1 MEAREHYKARAD
13 TFFKKAN
20 EPAAAAAPASSA
32 KTFVEGSSR
41 PSKRARVTP
50 ERIDWAEE
58 VAAAEAAGHLSH
70 DEEPAVSLFGSD
82 DEGTRIDCESCCGEV
97 PNVGDVD
104 EDILKSIGYYAD
116 SDDPY
121 VLYDGPHEL
130 QTNVSSTA
138 CNKYSRSSGSRV
150 LLNMYNKFS
159 FLNSVYTCEH
169 NKSYNEC
176 RKCKGKRTVQKDDEA
191 TTPYDTWILDSGAS
205 YLVMC
210 GQGLKPSSPP
220 SPALR
225 SPSLHKPEQ
234 GLERAQGR
242 AWGQA
247 RPDQALQARALPL
260 VVKL

>member
-13 TFFKKAN
+13 TFFQKAN
-20 EPAAAAAPASSA
+20 EPAAAAAPVSSA

-50 ERIDWAEE
+50 EQIDWAEE

-70 DEEPAVSLFGSD
+70 DEEPAVSLLGSD
-82 DEGTRIDCESCCGEV
+82 DEGTHVDCESCCGEV

-104 EDILKSIGYYAD
+104 EDILESIGYYAD

-121 VLYDGPHEL
+121 VPYDGLHEL

-138 CNKYSRSSGSRV
+138 CNKYSRSGGSRV

-159 FLNSVYTCEH
+159 LLNSVYTCEH

-176 RKCKGKRTVQKDDEA
+176 RQCKGKRTVQKDDE
-191 TTPYDTWILDSGAS
+191 YWGW
-205 YLVMC
+205 
-210 GQGLKPSSPP
+210 KRNR
-220 SPALR
+220 R
-225 SPSLHKPEQ
+225 SF
-234 GLERAQGR
+234 
-242 AWGQA
+242 
-247 RPDQALQARALPL
+247 LQR
-260 VVKL
+260 